1 MGAALVWVLVG
12 GFLFVSFVTSA
23 GVLFFLRAVA
33 IRRRE
38 DDEIDVRIWSR
49 ERWNKA
55 RRAQWLARSTG
66 LRDLP
71 PTGTHHTVA

>member
-12 GFLFVSFVTSA
+12 GFLFLSFVTSA
-23 GVLFFLRAVA
+23 GALLFLRAAA

-38 DDEIDVRIWSR
+38 DDEIDARTWSR
-49 ERWNKA
+49 ERWNEA
-55 RRAQWLARSTG
+55 RRARWLARGTG

-71 PTGTHHTVA
+71 PTGTHHRIA